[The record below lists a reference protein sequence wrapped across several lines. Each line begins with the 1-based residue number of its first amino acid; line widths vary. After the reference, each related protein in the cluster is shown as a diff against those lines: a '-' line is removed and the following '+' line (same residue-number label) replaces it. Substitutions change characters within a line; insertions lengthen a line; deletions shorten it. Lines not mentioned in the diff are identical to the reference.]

1 MRTKRQHQTP
11 ASKKCTLRVHKE
23 NQAGDCQPHTHRGG
37 AGPNK
42 GNRPRG
48 TPPRSVS
55 PYRGPQNSQMTR
67 DHHSGQKRT
76 RVRRKPMTKRNPGN
90 KQAQENNRIPMG
102 EEAGKTARLRNNAGE
117 ERSRCEDN
125 NTKAEPAARKTT
137 TKGVAPTGKHPKGG
151 KRKKLSRPRLQ
162 AETGGKTP
170 SPKIHSCR
178 KDYVESNRTNSR
190 EGTG

>member
-1 MRTKRQHQTP
+1 MRAQRQHQTP
-11 ASKKCTLRVHKE
+11 AKQKCTWWVQRE
-23 NQAGDCQPHTHRGG
+23 TPAGGCQPHTHQGG
-37 AGPNK
+37 G
-42 GNRPRG
+42 GRTQPRQQ
-48 TPPRSVS
+48 TKKEPPPSPSVS
-55 PYRGPQNSQMTR
+55 PYRGL
-67 DHHSGQKRT
+67 
-76 RVRRKPMTKRNPGN
+76 RVRRRPMTKRNPGN

-162 AETGGKTP
+162 AETGENSMPQDPQLQKECAEKTEP
-170 SPKIHSCR
+170 NPEKVSGRAQTPPQL
-178 KDYVESNRTNSR
+178 RT
-190 EGTG
+190 ETP